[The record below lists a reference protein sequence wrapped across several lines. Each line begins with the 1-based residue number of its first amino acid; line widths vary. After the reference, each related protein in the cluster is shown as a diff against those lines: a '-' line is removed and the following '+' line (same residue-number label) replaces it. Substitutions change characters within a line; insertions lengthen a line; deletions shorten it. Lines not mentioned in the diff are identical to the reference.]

1 MNATNIHGH
10 HTHGNTNRITHR
22 SASSAPALEKAGLH
36 PVLARIYSQRGINSP
51 DELEKGL
58 SHLLPF
64 TELSGIEQAADLLAK
79 AVKEQQ
85 RILIVGDFDCDGATS
100 SALAVRALRLM
111 GAKQVD
117 YLVPNRFEYGYGLT
131 PEIVAVAAEKQPDLI
146 VTVDNGISSIE
157 GVNAANERDIRVL
170 VTDHHLQGA
179 ELPAAAAIVNPNQQ
193 GDEFPSKNLAGVGV
207 IFYVMLALR
216 AVLREDG
223 WFVTPGM
230 EEVRA
235 HGRAKVE
242 QCRSNCRERRRM
254 PKPKQ
259 QNIPEP
265 NLAML
270 LDLVALGTV
279 ADVVPLDFNNR
290 ILVAQGLARI
300 RQGQCCPGISALLK
314 VGKRQQKNIVA
325 SDLGFTLGPR
335 LNAAG
340 RLEDM
345 SVGIECLLT
354 EDVDKAME
362 LARQLDSLNVER
374 RHIEN
379 EMKDEAM
386 LTLDA
391 MELEPSDL
399 EKNADLPVGLCLFE
413 PHWHQ
418 GVIGILASRI
428 KDRLHRPVIV
438 FAQADEN
445 TIKGS
450 ARSVPGLHIRDALD
464 AVAAHNPGLL
474 SKFGGHAMAAGLT
487 LEANQFDRFSAAFDE
502 EVKRHLG
509 QEDLHREILSD
520 GVLSGDELNL
530 SLAEVLRA
538 GGPWGQGFPE
548 PLFDGIFKV
557 INRRIV
563 GERHLKLVLQ
573 PTDGKQSI
581 DAIAFNTVDDDWPAS
596 VEQVELAYRLDVNE
610 FNGRRSAQLMVEHIS
625 PL

>member
-1 MNATNIHGH
+1 M
-10 HTHGNTNRITHR
+10 
-22 SASSAPALEKAGLH
+22 
-36 PVLARIYSQRGINSP
+36 LARIYSQRGISSI
-51 DELEKGL
+51 DQLEKGL

-64 TELSGIEQAADLLAK
+64 AELSGIEQAADLLAN

-100 SALAVRALRLM
+100 SALAVRALRMM
-111 GAKQVD
+111 GANHVD

-131 PEIVAVAAEKQPDLI
+131 PEIVAVAAEKEPDII

-157 GVNAANERDIRVL
+157 GVAAANKHNIRVL

-207 IFYVMLALR
+207 VFYVMLALR
-216 AVLREDG
+216 AVLREDD
-223 WFVTPGM
+223 WF
-230 EEVRA
+230 E
-235 HGRAKVE
+235 
-242 QCRSNCRERRRM
+242 
-254 PKPKQ
+254 Q
-259 QNIPEP
+259 QNMPEP
-265 NLAML
+265 NLATL

-279 ADVVPLDFNNR
+279 ADVVPLDHNNR
-290 ILVAQGLARI
+290 ILVAQGMGRI
-300 RQGQCCPGISALLK
+300 RAGECCPGVSALLH
-314 VGKRQQKNIVA
+314 VGKRHQQNVVA
-325 SDLGFTLGPR
+325 SDLGFAIGPR

-354 EDVDKAME
+354 DDANKAME
-362 LARQLDSLNVER
+362 LARQLDDLNVER
-374 RHIEN
+374 RQIEN

-386 LTLDA
+386 LILDA
-391 MELEPSDL
+391 MELELSNP
-399 EKNADLPVGLCLFE
+399 EKNDDLPVGLCLFE

-438 FAQADEN
+438 FANASSQADET

-474 SKFGGHAMAAGLT
+474 TKFGGHAMAAGLS
-487 LEANQFDRFSAAFDE
+487 LEADQFDRFSAAFDE
-502 EVKRHLG
+502 EVRRHLG
-509 QEDLHREILSD
+509 PEDLHQEIISD
-520 GVLSGDELNL
+520 GTLVKNELNL
-530 SLAEVLRA
+530 TVAEVLRS

-548 PLFDGIFKV
+548 PVFDGVFQLV
-557 INRRIV
+557 SRRIV

-573 PTDGKQSI
+573 ATGNNGGNEQGSKQMI
-581 DAIAFNTVDDDWPAS
+581 DAIAFNTVDDDWPDS

-610 FNGRRSAQLMVEHIS
+610 FNGRRTAQLMVDFIR

>member
-1 MNATNIHGH
+1 MSATLIPQ
-10 HTHGNTNRITHR
+10 NTSRITRR
-22 SASSAPALEKAGLH
+22 SENPAPALDGAGLH
-36 PVLARIYSQRGINSP
+36 PVLARIYSQRGINSV
-51 DELEKGL
+51 DQLEKGL

-64 TELSGIEQAADLLAK
+64 TELSNIEQAAELLAN
-79 AVKEQQ
+79 AVTNTVKTQQ
-85 RILIVGDFDCDGATS
+85 RILIVGDYDCDGATS

-117 YLVPNRFEYGYGLT
+117 YLVPDRFKYGYGLT

-157 GVNAANERDIRVL
+157 GVAAANEHNICVL

-193 GDEFPSKNLAGVGV
+193 GDGFPSKNLAGVGV

-216 AVLREDG
+216 SVLRENG
-223 WFVTPGM
+223 WFD
-230 EEVRA
+230 
-235 HGRAKVE
+235 
-242 QCRSNCRERRRM
+242 
-254 PKPKQ
+254 Q

-265 NLAML
+265 NLATL

-279 ADVVPLDFNNR
+279 ADVVPLDHNNR

-300 RQGQCCPGISALLK
+300 RQGKCSPGISALIK
-314 VGKRQQKNIVA
+314 VGKRQQQSLVA
-325 SDLGFTLGPR
+325 SDLGFAVGPR

-345 SVGIECLLT
+345 SLGIECLLT
-354 EDVDKAME
+354 DDARKADE
-362 LARQLDSLNVER
+362 LARQLDGLNVER
-374 RHIEN
+374 RQIEN

-386 LTLDA
+386 LILDA
-391 MELEPSDL
+391 MELESADS
-399 EKNADLPVGLCLFE
+399 EKIADLPVGLCLFE

-438 FAQADEN
+438 FAQADET

-487 LEANQFDRFSAAFDE
+487 LDADQFDRFSAAFDE
-502 EVKRHLG
+502 EVRRHLG
-509 QEDLHREILSD
+509 PEDLQREILSD
-520 GVLSGDELNL
+520 GALGEGELNL
-530 SLAEVLRA
+530 TVADILRS

-548 PLFDGIFKV
+548 PVFDGVFKL
-557 INRRIV
+557 ISRRIV

-573 PTDGKQSI
+573 TPGSEQTI
-581 DAIAFNTVDDDWPAS
+581 DAIAFNTVDDDWPEN

-610 FNGRRSAQLMVEHIS
+610 FNGRRSAQLMVDFIR

>member
-1 MNATNIHGH
+1 MSATNT
-10 HTHGNTNRITHR
+10 HTNTHSNTHR
-22 SASSAPALEKAGLH
+22 IAHRSVKSTPALDEVGLH
-36 PVLARIYSQRGINSP
+36 PVLARIYAQRGINSA
-51 DELEKGL
+51 EQLEKGL
-58 SHLLPF
+58 PHLLPF
-64 TELSGIEQAADLLAK
+64 TELSGIEQAAELLAK
-79 AVKEQQ
+79 AITEQQ

-100 SALAVRALRLM
+100 SALAMRALRMM
-111 GAKQVD
+111 GSKLVD

-157 GVNAANERDIRVL
+157 GVNAANDHNIRVL
-170 VTDHHLQGA
+170 VTDHHLQGE
-179 ELPAAAAIVNPNQQ
+179 ELPQAAAIVNPNQH
-193 GDEFPSKNLAGVGV
+193 GDVFPSKNLAGVGV

-216 AVLREDG
+216 AQLREEN
-223 WFVTPGM
+223 WF
-230 EEVRA
+230 
-235 HGRAKVE
+235 
-242 QCRSNCRERRRM
+242 
-254 PKPKQ
+254 Q
-259 QNIPEP
+259 QRGLPEP
-265 NLAML
+265 NLATL

-279 ADVVPLDFNNR
+279 ADVVPLDHNNR

-300 RQGQCCPGISALLK
+300 RQGHCCPGISALIK
-314 VGKRQQKNIVA
+314 VGKRDQKNLVA
-325 SDLGFTLGPR
+325 SDLGFALGPR

-354 EDVDKAME
+354 DDADRAAE

-386 LTLDA
+386 HILDA
-391 MELEPSDL
+391 MELDE
-399 EKNADLPVGLCLFE
+399 EDLPVGLCLFE
-413 PHWHQ
+413 SHWHQ
-418 GVIGILASRI
+418 GVVGILASRI

-438 FAQADEN
+438 FAQSDET

-450 ARSVPGLHIRDALD
+450 ARSVQGLHIRDALD
-464 AVAAHNPGLL
+464 AVAARHPGLL

-487 LEANQFDRFSAAFDE
+487 LEADQFDRFCVAFDE

-509 QEDLHREILSD
+509 PEDLHREILSD
-520 GVLSGDELNL
+520 GVLGGDELDL
-530 SLAEVLRA
+530 SLAETLRA

-548 PLFDGIFKV
+548 PLFDGIFEV

-573 PTDGKQSI
+573 PTDSDQSI
-581 DAIAFNTVDDDWPAS
+581 DAIAFNTVDDDWPAT
-596 VEQVELAYRLDVNE
+596 VEQVELAYHLDVNE
-610 FNGRRSAQLMVEHIS
+610 FNGRRTAQLMVEHIR